1 VFVTALLLIG
11 TLTACTEGRRQPLSA
26 EDLRKARKLDAALV
40 GFVDVVDGVVIRD
53 GRVAVA
59 YRGGRPIE
67 VEGWAVD
74 IAARKPG
81 STMALLIGNSLI
93 RCEYGHERVALA
105 TALQNRNYTY
115 SGYICRIAPEQ
126 LPAGDFTF
134 EPILLTGTGSYYAGA
149 KVVVSRLR

>member
-1 VFVTALLLIG
+1 
-11 TLTACTEGRRQPLSA
+11 
-26 EDLRKARKLDAALV
+26 V
-40 GFVDVVDGVVIRD
+40 GFVDTVDGVVIRD

-59 YRGGRPIE
+59 DRGGRPIE
-67 VEGWAVD
+67 VQGWAVD
-74 IAARKPG
+74 LSARKPG
-81 STMALLIGNSLI
+81 RTMALLIGNSLI
-93 RCEYGHERVALA
+93 RCEYGHERAALA

-126 LPAGDFTF
+126 LPPGEFTF